1 MVAAERGQMEHVR
14 HDCAHPETLQEQLPA
29 SCCIPHLAPPVGPE
43 GEDEQAEAEEEE
55 AEGVGGGETE
65 ADVEG
70 VVDARAN
77 EAHGREDQDVDDE

>member
-1 MVAAERGQMEHVR
+1 MVTAERGQVEHVR
-14 HDCAHPETLQEQLPA
+14 HDRAHPETLQEQLPA
-29 SCCIPHLAPPVGPE
+29 WCSHHLAPPVGPE
-43 GEDEQAEAEEEE
+43 SESEQAEAEEEE

-77 EAHGREDQDVDDE
+77 EADGREDQDVDDE